1 MLDLNGIFA
10 ATRTIAIVGMSDDPA
25 RASHE
30 VGRYL
35 MDFYQVIPVNPNHST
50 ILGLTCYPDLASIPM
65 AVDMVDLFQRSE
77 NVLPYVQPAIDIVVS
92 VFWMQLGI
100 RNAQASAQLMAAGI
114 TVVEDRCTKID
125 HARLRAQL

>member
-77 NVLPYVQPAIDIVVS
+77 NVLPYVQPAIDIGVS
-92 VFWMQLGI
+92 VLWMQLGI